1 MEILINK
8 EFDNYVVIGLG
19 RFGKSVATSLAE
31 QGKNIL
37 AIDKD
42 IKNIEEI
49 SPVVT
54 NAVVSDIT
62 QKDVLYSLGVQNFE
76 CAIVCIASD
85 ITASVLAT
93 SICKELGVGYVI
105 AKARD
110 EQHKTVLKRIGA
122 DLIIFPEVFM
132 GKKLSTALAEPY
144 ANEILNIS
152 EKYKIVEIKCPTKW
166 IDKSIEDLSIRKKYS
181 ITIIFIKRE
190 EEIIDPTSD
199 IVFEKGDELIIA
211 GSVKNINA
219 LMNKADDAVD
229 IANVLNDA
237 LTEE

>member
-132 GKKLSTALAEPY
+132 GKKLSTALAEPF